1 MLHFRLRGVCGRL
14 RFRLLLFSR
23 SGRRENG
30 MHVEVRTLPCREDTS
45 RILSGGIAVRRSC
58 GHVTSYS
65 TTYILKYYKSRERD
79 H

>member
-58 GHVTSYS
+58 GHVTIQY
-65 TTYILKYYKSRERD
+65 YLHFEIL
-79 H
+79 